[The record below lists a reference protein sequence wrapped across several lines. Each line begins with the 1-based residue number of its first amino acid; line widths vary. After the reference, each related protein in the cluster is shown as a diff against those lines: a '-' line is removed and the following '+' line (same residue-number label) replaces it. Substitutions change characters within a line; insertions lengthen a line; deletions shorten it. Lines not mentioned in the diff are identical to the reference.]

1 MTYKLI
7 FGEDSKINNSEHFVK
22 SSFFIDS
29 IYSNERRKTT
39 NDFKKLLEKTEVN
52 EKNFL
57 ELFSYKE
64 NSLWWFFS
72 QETFFLKLGE
82 IISFISNFY
91 NLISKKEI
99 IEVRIISDFKWTYII
114 EQICKKFE
122 IPVKFSRFEYSKFL
136 LNNFSKNYFK
146 FYLKQRKLKYL
157 KKHRINFNKT
167 QFSSSG
173 KHIPNITDK
182 VIFISPITYRR
193 KLYNFNSK
201 FSENREYLVD
211 DLIKIGNIKNSCGI
225 SIDFSSDPN
234 SIVNLKERIEDN
246 LKWFPEEMILK
257 SSTTKS
263 MKIFF
268 SKYDSLLKNSQFQ
281 NLFRFK
287 GILFWK
293 LIQEVFL
300 SMKFEPYLPYWIL
313 LLDSVDNY
321 FLKNKPRSI
330 FLTAETNANTLA
342 YIFAA
347 SKHNVKTIRIQQ
359 AMITEKNMEFIHNNY
374 FSKNNSLGYPTP
386 DYMLVYGSYAKE
398 ILIKNGYP
406 SKKLIEFGNPTFAFL
421 DYIEQI
427 DKKSILNKYTISDK
441 QKIILFTS
449 TKWQNDLMGKDFDPM
464 IWDELLKIYSN
475 KDEYFIILKPH
486 PGEKISTYENIL
498 SNYNC
503 NNATI
508 IQDSLV
514 ELLHISDIV
523 ISNYSS
529 VIIDA
534 CCLNKPIIEI
544 IWDDI
549 SENSTLNYH
558 KIGITIPSKI
568 ENLKFNVKNILEKQS
583 ITSEYLKKQIIFL
596 KEQYGIP
603 IDRNEMID
611 KLKNLV

>member
-52 EKNFL
+52 GKNFL

-99 IEVRIISDFKWTYII
+99 IEVRIISDFKWKYII

-136 LNNFSKNYFK
+136 LNNFSKNYFQ

-246 LKWFPEEMILK
+246 LKWFPEEIILK

-281 NLFRFK
+281 NLFTFK

-374 FSKNNSLGYPTP
+374 FSKNNSLGYPIP

-464 IWDELLKIYSN
+464 IWDELLKTYSN

>member
-29 IYSNERRKTT
+29 IYSNQRRKTT

-52 EKNFL
+52 GKNFL

-99 IEVRIISDFKWTYII
+99 IEVRIISDFKWKYII

-136 LNNFSKNYFK
+136 LNNFSKNYFQ

-246 LKWFPEEMILK
+246 LKWFPEEIILK

-281 NLFRFK
+281 NLFTFK

-374 FSKNNSLGYPTP
+374 FSKNNSLGYPIP

-464 IWDELLKIYSN
+464 IWDELLKTYSN

>member
-52 EKNFL
+52 GKNFL

-99 IEVRIISDFKWTYII
+99 IEVRIISDFKWKYII

-136 LNNFSKNYFK
+136 LNNFSKNYFQ

-246 LKWFPEEMILK
+246 LKWFPEEIILK

-281 NLFRFK
+281 NLFTFK

-374 FSKNNSLGYPTP
+374 FSKNNSLGYPIP

-427 DKKSILNKYTISDK
+427 DKKSILNKYKISDK

-464 IWDELLKIYSN
+464 IWDELLKTYSN